1 MSALPPK
8 ADILR
13 GGLDVR
19 LVPKADIR
27 AIRQITAVCADDD
40 LVVERIETRLI
51 QSFKDMLQR
60 VLVGDVTL
68 QATSR
73 LGKVEQSIVNQYSP
87 SALARLQTATV
98 LLDSEGELLELGDQP
113 IGLTAAAGLGL

>member
-1 MSALPPK
+1 MSALP
-8 ADILR
+8 
-13 GGLDVR
+13 
-19 LVPKADIR
+19 PKADIR

-40 LVVERIETRLI
+40 LVVERIETRLF

-68 QATSR
+68 QVTSR
-73 LGKVEQSIVNQYSP
+73 LGKVELSIVNQYSP

-98 LLDSEGELLELGDQP
+98 FLNSEGELFELGALFFHLGDQP
-113 IGLTAAAGLGL
+113 KGLTPATSPGL

>member
-1 MSALPPK
+1 
-8 ADILR
+8 
-13 GGLDVR
+13 
-19 LVPKADIR
+19 VPKADIR